1 MGEHAI
7 DPRIMRTR
15 KLIMDA
21 FVELSSKKEFKDIT
35 IKDITTAAQ
44 INRSTFYYHFE
55 DIYDLL
61 DKALNEVL
69 SVNLRFRDYENA
81 TMTEETL
88 ISMFK
93 AITDFQESLSHR
105 CHRGYEDIIAR
116 IIRDQLEVIITKM
129 LNNRY
134 PDEEKEGFKR
144 TAIII
149 S

>member
-1 MGEHAI
+1 MEKTAI
-7 DPRIMRTR
+7 DPRILRTR

-35 IKDITTAAQ
+35 IRDITTAAQ

-69 SVNLRFRDYENA
+69 SVNLSYQDYENA
-81 TMTEETL
+81 TITEKTL
-88 ISMFK
+88 TRMFQ
-93 AITDFQESLSHR
+93 AITDFQQSLSHR

-116 IIRDQLEVIITKM
+116 IIRDQLTVI
-129 LNNRY
+129 LNY
-134 PDEEKEGFKR
+134 SYFQ
-144 TAIII
+144 
-149 S
+149 